1 MIYVAIGVLV
11 ALAEAN
17 QLRLAVQSR
26 AWPGV
31 PGQIAE
37 TAMRDQEKWSIGRN
51 GWQDVLYHYKV
62 GETYYVGTRISFI
75 GLIRNWWRPLLY
87 EAGADVVVR
96 HHPMKPKLAVLEPG
110 VPFGLA
116 ADYVV
121 SAALIIGGAW
131 RWLAA

>member
-1 MIYVAIGVLV
+1 MIYVVLGVLL

-17 QLRLAVQSR
+17 RLRLAVQSR

-62 GETYYVGTRISFI
+62 GGTYYVGTRISFS
-75 GLIRNWWRPLLY
+75 GFVMDWPNPPSY

-96 HHPMKPKLAVLEPG
+96 HHPMNPKLAVLEPG
-110 VPFGLA
+110 VPLGLA

-121 SAALIIGGAW
+121 SAALIIVGAW
-131 RWLAA
+131 LWLTA

>member
-1 MIYVAIGVLV
+1 MIYVALGVLL

-26 AWPGV
+26 AWPSV
-31 PGQIAE
+31 PGQVAE
-37 TAMRDQEKWSIGRN
+37 TAMRDQEKRSIGRN
-51 GWQDVLYHYKV
+51 GWQDVLYRYKV

-75 GLIRNWWRPLLY
+75 GLIRNWRKPLSY

-110 VPFGLA
+110 VPLELA

-121 SAALIIGGAW
+121 SAALIIVGAW
-131 RWLAA
+131 LWLAA